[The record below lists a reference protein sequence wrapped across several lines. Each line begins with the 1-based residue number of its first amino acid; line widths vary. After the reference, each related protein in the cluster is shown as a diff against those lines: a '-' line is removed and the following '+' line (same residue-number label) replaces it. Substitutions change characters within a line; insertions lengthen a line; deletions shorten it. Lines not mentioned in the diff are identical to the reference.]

1 MRILLICV
9 FLIIG
14 ASAFAQSHSG
24 HDAGKSP
31 KTQDTQA
38 SDSGQIETKTEVA
51 RVPIDVPVEKQ
62 AKIGLK
68 VAKAEK
74 KKVEHTIRTIGTVT
88 ADETKEAHVHTKI
101 KGWIERVYADY
112 VGKPVQKGQPLYD
125 LYSPDLVA
133 TQEEYL
139 AARQQGSIGREIA
152 ALARGRLELWG
163 VSKTELERLEKT
175 GKSNRAVTFNS
186 PADGFIIAKMAVQG
200 MYITPEME
208 LYRITDL
215 SRLWINASLYESDI
229 AVIAEGDEVSISL
242 PYDAD
247 KSFMGKISYIYP
259 EIEEVTRTAKARIE
273 IDNQDLRLKPGMFAN
288 IELKK
293 NLGESIVVPDDAVID
308 TGTRSLVFVKTDAA
322 RFEPRE
328 VKVGPRV
335 ENSFI
340 ILSGVAS
347 AEEVVTS
354 AHFLID
360 AESKFQAAIQKGSP
374 SQGGHA
380 DMDMGN

>member
-14 ASAFAQSHSG
+14 ANAFAQSHSE
-24 HDAGKSP
+24 HDAGNAP
-31 KTQDTQA
+31 KAQEGA
-38 SDSGQIETKTEVA
+38 SDNGKIETKTEA
-51 RVPIDVPVEKQ
+51 TRIPIEVPVERQ
-62 AKIGLK
+62 VKIGLK
-68 VAKAEK
+68 VATTEK

-101 KGWIERVYADY
+101 KGWIERVHADY

-125 LYSPDLVA
+125 LYSPDLIA

-152 ALARGRLELWG
+152 ATALDRLKLWG
-163 VSKTELERLEKT
+163 VSQTEIERLEKT

-186 PADGFIIAKMAVQG
+186 PADGFILAKMAVQG

-215 SRLWINASLYESDI
+215 SRLWIIASLYESDI
-229 AVIAEGDEVSISL
+229 AVISDGDEASISL
-242 PYDAD
+242 PHDAN
-247 KSFMGKISYIYP
+247 KSFTGKISYIYP

-273 IDNQDLRLKPGMFAN
+273 VDNQDLRLKPGMFAN
-288 IELKK
+288 VELRK

-308 TGTRSLVFVKTDAA
+308 TGTRSLVFVKTDAS

-335 ENSFI
+335 EDTFI
-340 ILSGVAS
+340 ILSGIAS
-347 AEEVVTS
+347 GEEVVIS

-360 AESKFQAAIQKGSP
+360 AESKFQAAIQKGAP
-374 SQGGHA
+374 SQAGHA
-380 DMDMGN
+380 GMDMGK